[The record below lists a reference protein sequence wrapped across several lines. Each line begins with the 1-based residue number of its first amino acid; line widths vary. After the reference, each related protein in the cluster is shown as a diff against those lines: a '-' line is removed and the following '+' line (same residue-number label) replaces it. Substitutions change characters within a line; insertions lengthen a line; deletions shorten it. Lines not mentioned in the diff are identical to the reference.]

1 MFFCWMFEL
10 GHTVCSYRVK
20 GHGKNHTIVQ
30 IQYEDSIWFAGVLA
44 YLISISPVHR
54 FIIVCFIK
62 LSSASRNAGIKKRF
76 AVKRLSEPISAKALA
91 GPETCDAHRQQKPSD
106 PEQVLLKTNMFQVQ
120 YTLTSKLNKKRLWA
134 TAFRQTLSNL
144 QVLSVERITSL
155 LSSIYDRLGKEML
168 SFM

>member
-54 FIIVCFIK
+54 FIIICYIK

-120 YTLTSKLNKKRLWA
+120 YTLTFKLKIRRDFKPQLSGKHWA
-134 TAFRQTLSNL
+134 ISRCFQLRESLVCCRQSMT
-144 QVLSVERITSL
+144 
-155 LSSIYDRLGKEML
+155 D
-168 SFM
+168 